1 VEVAD
6 LDDVRLQMVQDR
18 LGEIVKSMTLQV
30 IEQRDTKL
38 LLVRAFDNAQVRF
51 QSLLLIGFEISE

>member
-1 VEVAD
+1 MVED
-6 LDDVRLQMVQDR
+6 W